1 MPALTTDT
9 VRSLAGYRGRNA
21 PVTSCYLD
29 VDGRRFPRHQDYLHE
44 LDLLLRRTRAEL
56 NGDHSWSVARDLQ
69 RIENHVRGGLDRS
82 RMRGLAFFSCSAEGF
97 WEVIELPV
105 RVSSQV
111 VVESSPHVRQLESVL
126 DEYERF
132 GVLLADRQRAR
143 MLVFELGELIDRSEV
158 FDEITHREDVKGHVL
173 VKTRSAGQTNEVKH
187 QHLRHAADV
196 AFHVFQEQQF
206 DHLVVG
212 APSDVAAE
220 LVACLHPYLRA
231 RVVERIAVPV
241 TATDEQVRTVALE
254 VEREVERRK
263 EKALVDR
270 LRGAIG
276 SGRRGASGLTATLEA
291 LVERRVEHL
300 IVSQGFRSPGWHC
313 RTCGY
318 LGRVGRSCPLCRRSM
333 EQTSDIV
340 EHAIEEA
347 VAQSCRVE
355 VCVANADLD
364 VLGGIG
370 ALLRY

>member
-1 MPALTTDT
+1 M
-9 VRSLAGYRGRNA
+9 
-21 PVTSCYLD
+21 TSCYLD
-29 VDGRRFPRHQDYLHE
+29 VDGRRFPRHQDYVHE
-44 LDLLLRRTRAEL
+44 LDLLLREARARQ
-56 NGDHSWSVARDLQ
+56 NGDHSCSVARDFQ

-82 RMRGLAFFSCSAEGF
+82 RTRGLAFFSCWADGL
-97 WEVIELPV
+97 WEVIEIPV

-111 VVESSPHVRQLESVL
+111 VIESSPHVRQLESVL

-158 FDEITHREDVKGHVL
+158 FDEITRREDIKGHVL
-173 VKTRSAGQTNEVKH
+173 VKTRAAGQTNEVKH

-196 AFHVFQEQQF
+196 AFHVYQERPF

-220 LVACLHPYLRA
+220 LIASLHPYLRA
-231 RVVERIAVPV
+231 RVAKRIAIPV
-241 TATDEQVRTVALE
+241 TANDDQVRTVALE
-254 VEREVERRK
+254 VERELERRK
-263 EKALVDR
+263 ERALVER

-276 SGRRGASGLTATLEA
+276 SGRRGASGLTATLQA

-300 IVSQGFRSPGWHC
+300 IVSQGFRSPGWRCHD
-313 RTCGY
+313 CGY
-318 LGRVGRSCPLCRRSM
+318 LGRVGRSCPVCRRPM

-347 VAQSCRVE
+347 LAQSCRVE

-364 VLGGIG
+364 VMGGIG

>member
-1 MPALTTDT
+1 MCGAAWIGRGCAGWRSSRVGPRAL
-9 VRSLAGYRGRNA
+9 
-21 PVTSCYLD
+21 
-29 VDGRRFPRHQDYLHE
+29 
-44 LDLLLRRTRAEL
+44 
-56 NGDHSWSVARDLQ
+56 
-69 RIENHVRGGLDRS
+69 
-82 RMRGLAFFSCSAEGF
+82 
-97 WEVIELPV
+97 WEVIEIPV

-111 VVESSPHVRQLESVL
+111 VVESSPHLRQLESVL
-126 DEYERF
+126 DDYERF

-173 VKTRSAGQTNEVKH
+173 VKTRAAGQSNAIKH

-196 AFHVFQEQQF
+196 AFHVYQEHPF

-212 APSDVAAE
+212 APADVAAE
-220 LVACLHPYLRA
+220 LVACLHPYLRE
-231 RVVERIAVPV
+231 RVVERIATPV
-241 TATDEQVRTVALE
+241 TASDEQVRTVALE

-263 EKALVDR
+263 EQALVDR

-276 SGRRGASGLTATLEA
+276 SGRRGASGLTATLQA

-300 IVSQGFRSPGWHC
+300 IVSQGFRSPGLALPW
-313 RTCGY
+313 
-318 LGRVGRSCPLCRRSM
+318 LWLPRVESVASCPLCRRPM

-364 VLGGIG
+364 VMGGIG